1 MAPLGDDLGG
11 WDSHH
16 YRLHSGGLH
25 HAGLRWSLLHRGQ
38 PKHGGPARLP
48 SQQQLHG
55 LSERCECSLTSVPAE
70 DWKYYPMRSLDCTT
84 PFYKHVV
91 HVENSYRLS
100 CCRIF
105 EGETFTWE
113 ATLCRALCIY
123 RFLRESLWELIY
135 IKKQMHLSVFI
146 PETQPELSF
155 PQFPHPHFWGFFSL
169 SCTCHINYLEQAS

>member
-135 IKKQMHLSVFI
+135 IKKTDASQCVHSWNTAWAQFSSVSSSTFLRLFLSVLY
-146 PETQPELSF
+146 LS
-155 PQFPHPHFWGFFSL
+155 H
-169 SCTCHINYLEQAS
+169 